1 MIELLTWDSGFFG
14 YKVGKI
20 IDFFTDIEEIISFAK
35 KENYRLLYAFI
46 SENND
51 FLAKKY
57 TTNKGVLVDEKITF
71 LQNIPTIKIEN
82 DLTSTYES
90 EIIDE
95 KLLQIGLQSG
105 IYSRFNV
112 DKNFKNKEFERLYRI
127 WIKNSVQK
135 LIAEKVIIQKIDN
148 NIVGLLTLGI
158 KNNKADIGILA
169 VDENF
174 RGKKIGKN
182 LILRAFEESKKIGQK
197 QIQVVT
203 QKANEN
209 ACNFYQKMGF
219 EIEKTENIY
228 HFWI

>member
-1 MIELLTWDSGFFG
+1 MIELLTWDSDFFG
-14 YKVGKI
+14 YKVGKV
-20 IDFFTDIEEIISFAK
+20 IDFSTDIEEIISFAK

-95 KLLQIGLQSG
+95 KLLKIGLQSG

-174 RGKKIGKN
+174 RGRKIGKN
-182 LILRAFEESKKIGQK
+182 LVLRVFEESKKIGQK

>member
-1 MIELLTWDSGFFG
+1 MIELLTWDSDFFG
-14 YKVGKI
+14 YKVGKV
-20 IDFFTDIEEIISFAK
+20 IDFSTDIEEIISFAK

-95 KLLQIGLQSG
+95 KLLKIGLQSG

-174 RGKKIGKN
+174 RGRKIGKN
-182 LILRAFEESKKIGQK
+182 LVLRVFEESKKIGQK

-219 EIEKTENIY
+219 EIEKTEKIY

>member
-1 MIELLTWDSGFFG
+1 MIELLTWDSDFFG

-20 IDFFTDIEEIISFAK
+20 IDFSTDIEEIISFAK

-46 SENND
+46 GENNG

-112 DKNFKNKEFERLYRI
+112 DKNFKNKEFEKLYHI

-169 VDENF
+169 VDEDV

-182 LILRAFEESKKIGQK
+182 LILRAFEESKKIRQK
-197 QIQVVT
+197 QIQVIT